1 MSAPLCCQVQDARH
15 LHFRLAH
22 NQFYPAHAHFSV
34 SCLKRLRVM
43 VVCTRA
49 FIERN
54 RIKRHGLQS
63 SVYFLFVWMQL
74 MSTWSLTS
82 FTTRTLYESSCGILS
97 CGILSCGILSV
108 GILSVGILSCGIL
121 SGYPEIYII
130 SQEQW
135 TINTISV
142 ETADYSPVKL
152 TWCVETAVRF
162 NVISVTRGW
171 VGVKFP
177 GKSFT

>member
-1 MSAPLCCQVQDARH
+1 MKRITQNSGRSSPRSSWHIIMSAPLCCQVQDARH

-22 NQFYPAHAHFSV
+22 NQFYPAHAHLSV

-74 MSTWSLTS
+74 MTGIDIGLVGPVARGASRFENLLAPQKTYWPPQKTNWSLPQNQTCATKNY
-82 FTTRTLYESSCGILS
+82 FHK
-97 CGILSCGILSV
+97 
-108 GILSVGILSCGIL
+108 
-121 SGYPEIYII
+121 P
-130 SQEQW
+130 
-135 TINTISV
+135 TICT
-142 ETADYSPVKL
+142 
-152 TWCVETAVRF
+152 
-162 NVISVTRGW
+162 
-171 VGVKFP
+171 
-177 GKSFT
+177 